1 MSFLKGVDI
10 MPVDKSWINLSSRSC
25 EEYINGVIEFVDYAF
40 QRIKDEDMKIKCP
53 CNDCNNRYR
62 RTRVEVTRD
71 LLWKGMTCDYTNGI
85 SMEREIVIR
94 TTNVV
99 MRMRII
105 AVMMNKILMISII

>member
-10 MPVDKSWINLSSRSC
+10 MPVDKSWISLSSRSC

-71 LLWKGMTCDYTNGI
+71 LLWKGMRRDYT
-85 SMEREIVIR
+85 R
-94 TTNVV
+94 
-99 MRMRII
+99 
-105 AVMMNKILMISII
+105 